1 MPGAVRA
8 TLAAPALPD
17 PLETMPTP
25 QAHPWLEPLWVRLLI
40 IVFLIAALAAEFLWL
55 GDRLWL
61 FLWGAALV
69 YAIWDFFLRGV
80 YGKPKA

>member
-1 MPGAVRA
+1 MPDAVRA
-8 TLAAPALPD
+8 TLAAPCPAD
-17 PLETMPTP
+17 VLETMPTP

-40 IVFLIAALAAEFLWL
+40 VVFLIAALAAELLWL

-69 YAIWDFFLRGV
+69 YAVWDFFLRGI
-80 YGKPKA
+80 YGKPKD

>member
-1 MPGAVRA
+1 
-8 TLAAPALPD
+8 
-17 PLETMPTP
+17 MPTP

-40 IVFLIAALAAEFLWL
+40 IVFLVAALAAEVLWL

-80 YGKPKA
+80 YGKPKE

>member
-1 MPGAVRA
+1 MRGKLHA

-40 IVFLIAALAAEFLWL
+40 VVLLIAALAAEFLWL
-55 GDRLWL
+55 GDRLWQ
-61 FLWGAALV
+61 FLWAAALV